1 MSNTPGCR
9 CIDCFDRKPHT
20 RPDERAIQRLLDRT
34 EAPLRLVQADQG
46 VTRLAPAATCDGS
59 YTCEC
64 ETCQRALLGRI
75 RRRKPRG
82 DASPF
87 RKAA

>member
-20 RPDERAIQRLLDRT
+20 RPDERAIQRLL
-34 EAPLRLVQADQG
+34 DQG

-75 RRRKPRG
+75 RRRKPCG